1 MSARKIEKLE
11 SKLRNATFHP
21 SSPSQPAVG
30 LFSEKEIAR
39 LRQRPPKILVV
50 DDKLDTLLLLR
61 ELLKCK
67 CYEMLSGGD
76 AGVEEDQM
84 QSERLVLM
92 LLHGIMP
99 GKYGYEI

>member
-61 ELLKCK
+61 ELLSSKG
-67 CYEMLSGGD
+67 YEVITAGD
-76 AGVEEDQM
+76 AEDAEDKVH
-84 QSERLVLM
+84 S
-92 LLHGIMP
+92 
-99 GKYGYEI
+99 